1 MRRWFIPAAM
11 AVLLAAPAWAEED
24 LVSGLSQDT
33 VLITSNYTGTDLVI
47 FGAIEQPSDS
57 QDRDIVVVVRGPD
70 ADMTVRRK
78 DRFLGVWINNARA
91 RLGGVPS
98 YYYLASTR
106 PLSKIASADTLAR
119 YDLGLPNLEPE
130 HVLSDGPVEPY
141 RAALVRAQ
149 LKNGLYTQDANG
161 IEMLSANLF
170 RVHVP
175 MPATVSRGQYTAQV
189 YLFRDGVVVSAQS
202 NPLFVDRIGFERRV
216 YAYAHESPFSYGL
229 LTVLLAML
237 LGWISSLVF
246 RRIG

>member
-1 MRRWFIPAAM
+1 
-11 AVLLAAPAWAEED
+11 
-24 LVSGLSQDT
+24 
-33 VLITSNYTGTDLVI
+33 
-47 FGAIEQPSDS
+47 
-57 QDRDIVVVVRGPD
+57 
-70 ADMTVRRK
+70 
-78 DRFLGVWINNARA
+78 LG
-91 RLGGVPS
+91 
-98 YYYLASTR
+98 
-106 PLSKIASADTLAR
+106 KIASADTLAR

-149 LKNGLYTQDANG
+149 IKNGLYTQDSGAV
-161 IEMLSANLF
+161 EMLSANLF

-202 NPLFVDRIGFERRV
+202 TPLFVDRIGFERRV